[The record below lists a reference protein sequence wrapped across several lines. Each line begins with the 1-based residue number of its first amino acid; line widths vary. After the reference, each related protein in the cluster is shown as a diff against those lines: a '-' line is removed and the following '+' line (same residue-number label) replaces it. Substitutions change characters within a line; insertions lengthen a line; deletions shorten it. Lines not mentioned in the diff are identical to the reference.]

1 MVTSLELSLLNNA
14 QPAFQ
19 KRSLFP
25 PFTAVF
31 GRGLISACALAY
43 KWGKVGYE
51 TVGRLLYSKQPHI
64 RTYDLGFQADQV
76 LIHWVLSE
84 KSS

>member
-1 MVTSLELSLLNNA
+1 MHN
-14 QPAFQ
+14 Q
-19 KRSLFP
+19 RSKKGPCFP

-31 GRGLISACALAY
+31 GGGLISACAPAY

-51 TVGRLLYSKQPHI
+51 TVDRLLYSKQPHK
-64 RTYDLGFQADQV
+64 RTYDFGFQADQV

-84 KSS
+84 KSSGKIGY

>member
-1 MVTSLELSLLNNA
+1 MHN
-14 QPAFQ
+14 Q
-19 KRSLFP
+19 RSKKGPCFP

-31 GRGLISACALAY
+31 GRGLISACGLAY
-43 KWGKVGYE
+43 KWGKVGHQ
-51 TVGRLLYSKQPHI
+51 TVGRLLFSKQPHI
-64 RTYDLGFQADQV
+64 RTYDFGFQADQV